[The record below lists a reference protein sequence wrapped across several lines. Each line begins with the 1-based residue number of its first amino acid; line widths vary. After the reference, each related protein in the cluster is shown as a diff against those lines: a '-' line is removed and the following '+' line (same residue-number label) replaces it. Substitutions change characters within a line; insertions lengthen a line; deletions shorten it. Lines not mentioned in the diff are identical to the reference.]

1 MWVTAR
7 TNMNGNPRET
17 CFKNYERKRDAEV
30 APDLE
35 PFGEEPNGP
44 SNRRRPYIL
53 SNNATGAPAHE
64 ADAPGRIRKHWLW
77 AFDPRPV
84 HTHAQRA
91 RNPRRKLGKLE
102 IRL

>member
-1 MWVTAR
+1 MSRTLSLAGFPVTLIGRFWVTTEA
-7 TNMNGNPRET
+7 RET

-64 ADAPGRIRKHWLW
+64 AGALH
-77 AFDPRPV
+77 
-84 HTHAQRA
+84 
-91 RNPRRKLGKLE
+91 LE
-102 IRL
+102 T